1 MRPTLYGY
9 TIRYYESKIEIVNR
23 QDRSVRTFMTTVTN
37 RRVIDQT
44 DTGKILFYYGQ
55 ILDIRSI
62 RKLGA
67 RLKQQRGKKM
77 DIVKKSQSLPLGING
92 GQVCHVQRLTSQ

>member
-1 MRPTLYGY
+1 
-9 TIRYYESKIEIVNR
+9 
-23 QDRSVRTFMTTVTN
+23 VRTFIATVTN

-44 DTGKILFYYGQ
+44 DTGEILFYYGQ

-67 RLKQQRGKKM
+67 RLKQQRGEKM
-77 DIVKKSQSLPLGING
+77 NIVKKSQDLPLGING